1 MRWRPWSGRDRDPAP
16 KKDAL
21 FARDTGRLTVVVP
34 MQLTQSGIGVV
45 SRLPVFPPDASDN
58 TVFWGFTKVACR
70 LSDLLHGVA
79 LSDLERC
86 GYRYELWSMESPP
99 DSRRCRSPGTAL
111 RVRPR
116 RASWSGPC
124 RWPDW

>member
-1 MRWRPWSGRDRDPAP
+1 M
-16 KKDAL
+16 
-21 FARDTGRLTVVVP
+21 RDTGRLTAAMP
-34 MQLTQSGIGVV
+34 MPLTQSGIGVV

-86 GYRYELWSMESPP
+86 GYRYELWSMESDTDRWRHRRSMGLHAPQPSGGP
-99 DSRRCRSPGTAL
+99 DIRRCKVAGL
-111 RVRPR
+111 L
-116 RASWSGPC
+116 
-124 RWPDW
+124 